1 MSNPRTLTI
10 RLDDMYSIDALTN
23 TQADF
28 FEGWKKKDIQVLNEV
43 VDGTFDEC
51 FVSLNYLKKKYD
63 SKK

>member
-1 MSNPRTLTI
+1 MQTKFCRKCNS
-10 RLDDMYSIDALTN
+10 DVH
-23 TQADF
+23 
-28 FEGWKKKDIQVLNEV
+28 VLNEV

>member
-1 MSNPRTLTI
+1 MSLSNL
-10 RLDDMYSIDALTN
+10 ME
-23 TQADF
+23 F
-28 FEGWKKKDIQVLNEV
+28 KKEVLNEV